1 MNGYDDK
8 NISTKFEEQ
17 IKETEALSVEWTGL
31 LEEIGVDSS
40 ISKELFKE
48 FLNDIL

>member
-8 NISTKFEEQ
+8 YISIKFEQQ
-17 IKETEALSVEWTGL
+17 IKETEALSVEWTNL

-48 FLNDIL
+48 LSNDIL